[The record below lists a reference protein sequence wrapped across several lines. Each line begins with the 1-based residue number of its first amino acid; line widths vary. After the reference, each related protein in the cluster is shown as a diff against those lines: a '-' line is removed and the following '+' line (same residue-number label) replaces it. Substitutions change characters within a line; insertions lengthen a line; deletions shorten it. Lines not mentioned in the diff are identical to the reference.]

1 MAAPSSAYNTLD
13 MIILSVA
20 HRVAKLTGKH
30 NTLANAKN
38 NFHLD
43 RVFAQYDKS
52 TGTLLGFV
60 GAVVE
65 NGSNA
70 AWRSS
75 ARLSSKRVYDE
86 VSGTK
91 YRPLLDAGLNIK
103 GYASGLVVKYAFC
116 NYFRLDITAYGAP
129 YEGCT
134 VHAAIKQTSSS
145 SSSADAYSTSGSVGQ
160 AASKVFQMVN
170 RGGYQYWDKAGTYA
184 VVVDVSNG
192 EGTRTYAATA
202 QFLPPLDFDAFIP
215 VSNSAAIPD
224 KSSED
229 IKTLLI
235 DSVAV
240 DEIVNSVKGLSEGS
254 LPMAIAFM
262 QGDDNA
268 ALLGEGRVS
277 GEASDSFLEA
287 YYKYVKNGTGSYT
300 KAPDGLWVCETMK
313 TAYNGAIRV
322 DLYYGIQIQSGRI
335 RGVFR
340 AKTPQMPDTRPT
352 MTLNINVSKVS
363 GYTNRY
369 RVTISLSATANNGA
383 ASVVI
388 NSLNVRKTQTG
399 AALAGSFTSNGV
411 SPITYP
417 VTVTYSASGVSVMW
431 SCILV
436 TTTAEPF
443 WVTATLQST
452 ALTNY
457 RLVNNGGQSGS
468 GSGTVTPGGPEEI
481 IPIG

>member
-13 MIILSVA
+13 VTFLSIV
-20 HRVAKLTGKH
+20 HKVAKLTGKH
-30 NTLANAKN
+30 NSVANAKS

-43 RVFAQYDKS
+43 KVIAQYDKAS
-52 TGTLLGFV
+52 GSLIGFV
-60 GAVVE
+60 GAVIE
-65 NGSNA
+65 GGANA
-70 AWRSS
+70 GWRSS
-75 ARLSSKRVYDE
+75 ARLSRARFYDKDT
-86 VSGTK
+86 GRQ
-91 YRPLLDAGLNIK
+91 YRLLLDAGLNIL
-103 GYASGLVVKYAFC
+103 GYASGFTVRYAFC
-116 NYFRLDITAYGAP
+116 NYFRIDFTAYGAP
-129 YEGCT
+129 YEACS
-134 VHAAIKQTSSS
+134 VYAALKQTSST
-145 SSSADAYSTSGSVGQ
+145 SSADAYNTSGSAPQDG
-160 AASKVFQMVN
+160 SKAMSMVN
-170 RGGYQYWDKAGTYA
+170 RAGLQYWDKKGTYA
-184 VVVDVSNG
+184 AVVQVTNS
-192 EGTRTYAATA
+192 EGTRTLTGTIAFLAA
-202 QFLPPLDFDAFIP
+202 LNFDAFIP
-215 VSNSAAIPD
+215 VSSVTSTPD
-224 KSSED
+224 KSSSG
-229 IKTLLI
+229 IKTFLI

-240 DEIVNSVKGLSEGS
+240 DEILNTVKGMSASS
-254 LPMAIAFM
+254 LPIAIAFM
-262 QGDDNA
+262 QGDDNV
-268 ALLGEGRVS
+268 ALLGDGRTS

-417 VTVTYSASGVSVMW
+417 VTVTYSASGMSVMW

-468 GSGTVTPGGPEEI
+468 GSGTVTPGDPEEI